1 MKTLNFCSIAIVVLI
16 VLLIGTAY
24 ASPIIP
30 GSFEGGGL
38 WSVSYENRDATAQFW
53 IDNDQLKITLTNTSD
68 SISDGSWNPN
78 EGLAGIFFG
87 ADFLGDIDSV
97 VAYDVMAYDTNLSY
111 LVSGVDVSGEFAY
124 ATNADVLSAGTYP
137 QYVVSASSLDGNW
150 GGAIDPLGTGSL
162 IDPNNKL
169 TDPPAPADGPDFLIL
184 NTADPGNPFSNIP
197 WISNYVEIYWDL
209 DLMSNGLYSMSNGP
223 YSIGDLNIRDV
234 YFAYGTDYAAPVP
247 EPATM
252 LLLGSGLVGLAGF
265 GRKKLFKK

>member
-1 MKTLNFCSIAIVVLI
+1 MKTLNFCSIATVVLI
-16 VLLIGTAY
+16 LFFLGTAY
-24 ASPIIP
+24 ASPIVP

-38 WSVSYENRDATAQFW
+38 WSVSYENRDATAEFE
-53 IDNDQLKITLTNTSD
+53 IVSDQLKITLTNTSD

-87 ADFLGDIDSV
+87 ADYLGDIVNV
-97 VAYDVMAYDTNLSY
+97 VANDVTAYNTLPY
-111 LVSGVDVSGEFAY
+111 LGSGVDVSGEFAY

-137 QYVVSASSLDGNW
+137 QYIVSASSLDGDW

-162 IDPNNKL
+162 IDPTNKL
-169 TDPPAPADGPDFLIL
+169 TDPPAPAGGPDFLIL
-184 NTADPGNPFSNIP
+184 NTNDPGNPFSDIP
-197 WISNYVEIYWDL
+197 WIDNEVLICWNLSPSGRSL
-209 DLMSNGLYSMSNGP
+209 D
-223 YSIGDLNIRDV
+223 DLNIRDV

-265 GRKKLFKK
+265 GRKKFFKK